1 MSSLNPGISAAG
13 EAAGRTALNPKTG
26 PAAIGGMLVP
36 GPEPSALAV
45 SLQNRLIAAV
55 SDVTK
60 LLNALREL
68 SLNLNRA
75 GSPTEEP
82 PNERSVR
89 GDETAPS
96 LPHTG
101 PTIDQN
107 AANGDREPRRGY
119 GLGATA
125 AVTAEVRGYR
135 PTSIQ
140 AADLHQPHTNT
151 GNHYRM

>member
-1 MSSLNPGISAAG
+1 MSSPNPGISAAG

-45 SLQNRLIAAV
+45 SLQNRLISAV

-60 LLNALREL
+60 LLNVLREL

-75 GSPTEEP
+75 DTSTEQPLRQRSASGEP
-82 PNERSVR
+82 P
-89 GDETAPS
+89 PPF
-96 LPHTG
+96 PHSG
-101 PTIDQN
+101 PVVE
-107 AANGDREPRRGY
+107 NGTSNGSRDPRQGY

-125 AVTAEVRGYR
+125 AVATDITGYR
-135 PTSIQ
+135 PSSMEAVDWQHPPTSY
-140 AADLHQPHTNT
+140 
-151 GNHYRM
+151 YRS